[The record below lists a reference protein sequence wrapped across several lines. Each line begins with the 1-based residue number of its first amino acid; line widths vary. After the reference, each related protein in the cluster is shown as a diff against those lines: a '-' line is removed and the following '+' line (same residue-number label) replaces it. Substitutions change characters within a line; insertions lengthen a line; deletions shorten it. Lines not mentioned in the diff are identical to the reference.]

1 VLPYLSEQ
9 QVGRGRPPSGPLD
22 GQGRRS
28 IYLAVRRNFL
38 PALFTAF
45 DYPPPFTTVGRRSVS
60 NVPTQALVLWNNPFF
75 HEQARYWAE
84 RLHREQPQASLEQR
98 LQQMYLAA
106 FARRPD
112 PEEVQAA
119 RHFLQQFP
127 PTESLTAW
135 TELAHVLFNSKEFV
149 FIP

>member
-1 VLPYLSEQ
+1 
-9 QVGRGRPPSGPLD
+9 
-22 GQGRRS
+22 
-28 IYLAVRRNFL
+28 
-38 PALFTAF
+38 
-45 DYPPPFTTVGRRSVS
+45 
-60 NVPTQALVLWNNPFF
+60 
-75 HEQARYWAE
+75 
-84 RLHREQPQASLEQR
+84 
-98 LQQMYLAA
+98 MYLAA

-135 TELAHVLFNSKEFV
+135 TELAHVLFNSKEFL